1 MSTPNEYR
9 QRETDRQRGLYDL
22 RMQYR
27 ERFAEPPCSSQA
39 GEPAAAISPLALM
52 KLRLAEA
59 DRLIAELAQVQ
70 VAIGSDRRLAEQMQ
84 RNGPAILTGKGGEL

>member
-22 RMQYR
+22 RTEYR
-27 ERFAEPPCSSQA
+27 ERFADAPA
-39 GEPAAAISPLALM
+39 GDPAPALTGLALI
-52 KLRLAEA
+52 KQRLAQSDA
-59 DRLIAELAQVQ
+59 LLAELAQ

-84 RNGPAILTGKGGEL
+84 RNRPAILTGKGGEL